1 MLSGFKSPYKEYEL
15 VSNPCSCNNF
25 DRFPLFNFSIP
36 FPSSDYTF
44 YYKSKSTS
52 RLLSQASN
60 AAGCD

>member
-15 VSNPCSCNNF
+15 GSNPCSCNNF
-25 DRFPLFNFSIP
+25 DRLSLFKFSILLY
-36 FPSSDYTF
+36 SSDYTF

-52 RLLSQASN
+52 RFLSQASN